1 MLEKKPAEAQLVFI
15 DEEAEFVDEP
25 EEISIETRPVD
36 IPNIGPLDKAKRKPD
51 AFSDGDIE
59 SGASAELAKSESTL
73 NNSPRIMGIPKPEN
87 GSPRTMGILK
97 PENSSPRTRGLPK
110 PENGSPRTMGMSK
123 PENKVTTAEVQAVTE
138 TVKRVKLDLPVKD
151 TKKDRDIS
159 PKRMP
164 PRIRRSSTTIFSH
177 STIEVPSARPRAGR
191 LFSLPTVLD
200 ETPAIPTLRR
210 ASTLRSGPEPPPK
223 PQFRS
228 LQRRATTPAEAQLSR
243 QLTRSCSSIT
253 LPSLDIIQNSAQIF
267 RESELLVDLLNT
279 LKNYW
284 PDRPYAVMNHLRT
297 SLIIALAV
305 YDDSPARPSFA
316 SDHGG
321 ASAIKKTV
329 CRFRRY
335 RGDRES
341 IDLSL
346 VLWDATFMS
355 FREQCLLQET
365 QRYRAQYSGRSNE
378 WPGAQKVVWYP
389 SWEPTRN
396 LPEGMTE
403 TFSIEKEKLGGKGGE
418 LDFDVLVA
426 DGDWC

>member
-1 MLEKKPAEAQLVFI
+1 MQLKPFSNPFARKMLEKKPAEAQLVLI

-25 EEISIETRPVD
+25 EDINAETRP
-36 IPNIGPLDKAKRKPD
+36 INIPSPNIGPLDKIKRKPD
-51 AFSDGDIE
+51 AFSDDDVA
-59 SGASAELAKSESTL
+59 SGASVEAAKSDTTL
-73 NNSPRIMGIPKPEN
+73 NNSPR
-87 GSPRTMGILK
+87 TMGV
-97 PENSSPRTRGLPK
+97 P
-110 PENGSPRTMGMSK
+110 K
-123 PENKVTTAEVQAVTE
+123 PENKVTAAEGQAVTE
-138 TVKRVKLDLPVKD
+138 TVKRVKLDLPAKEANKTKD
-151 TKKDRDIS
+151 GDM
-159 PKRMP
+159 KRMP

-177 STIEVPSARPRAGR
+177 STIEVPSARPRTGR

-200 ETPAIPTLRR
+200 ETPAMPTLRR
-210 ASTLRSGPEPPPK
+210 ASTLRPGPAPPPK

-243 QLTRSCSSIT
+243 QLIRSCSSIT

-305 YDDSPARPSFA
+305 YDDTPARPSFA

-346 VLWDATFMS
+346 VLWDPTFMS

-396 LPEGMTE
+396 LPDGMTE

-418 LDFDVLVA
+418 LNFDVAVS